1 MALDFKSLMGKDKP
15 APIPQIK
22 PVSEVV
28 ATTKTNGNE
37 IKDIELMLSDRTIPL
52 SERIRLRNELKAKQA
67 KTEIKEHIVTEQ
79 PAEHINEP
87 IILPSPSE
95 RATPANEQFALS
107 IVLNKKQQL
116 GVEFAKS
123 GKSFVLTGKAGT
135 GKTTTLREV
144 ARALLEDQVL
154 GDHLFGYYKPDGIVA
169 PSIAFTAY
177 TNRATDNMR
186 RAIHK
191 DPYLAE
197 ALKYNVLTIH
207 KLLEYTME
215 WVTNDEGKTIPH
227 FYPKR
232 NAANPLDITHL
243 LVEESSM
250 VDIPLWRDQLF
261 AALRPGT
268 VVIFVG
274 DINQLPPVFGPSV
287 LNYALTKLPVVELD
301 EVYRQALDSP
311 ILANALRTL
320 DGLEIQPDPTGK
332 LKLYQTKPGG
342 KSPSEHAMAV
352 ATINTIKG
360 WHKNGQYNPETDI
373 ILSPFNKERFPCST
387 KNLNYHIAQ
396 YLGDERQAKVHHV
409 QAGRNT
415 WYLAVGDR
423 VMISK
428 QDGTIKRIS
437 MNAQYIG
444 KTSLSVVCD
453 INRFGKPTLG
463 GPDIDIN
470 AENFELEGYEEL
482 NVDNISDEE
491 KTIAASHIIDV
502 EMDDGTTECLSSAG
516 DFSDA
521 KFCLGYCLSV
531 HKAQGSE
538 WRKVIFVIHKNFKV
552 LLFRELIYTAMTRAK
567 EELVIVDMSNA
578 LSEAIKSQRIKGNSV
593 KEKIEWFNS
602 KLALT
607 ENVEVV
613 K

>member
-1 MALDFKSLMGKDKP
+1 MALDFKTLMNKAVQP
-15 APIPQIK
+15 PQTQVQ
-22 PVSEVV
+22 PVSEII
-28 ATTKTNGNE
+28 ATTKAATNNHS
-37 IKDIELMLSDRTIPL
+37 IADIERMLQDKTIPL
-52 SERIRLRNELKAKQA
+52 LERIRLRNELKAKTA
-67 KTEIKEHIVTEQ
+67 KTVI
-79 PAEHINEP
+79 AEHVKNIIAEPDSHIKVNETF
-87 IILPSPSE
+87 S
-95 RATPANEQFALS
+95 LS
-107 IVLNKKQQL
+107 IVLNKKQNM
-116 GVEFAKS
+116 GVDMAKS

-144 ARALLEDQVL
+144 ARALLENGIL
-154 GDHLFGYYKPDGIVA
+154 GVHNFGYYKPLGIVA

-191 DPYLAE
+191 DPILAE
-197 ALKYNVLTIH
+197 ELKYNVLTIH

-215 WVTNDEGKTIPH
+215 WITNEDGKTIPH

-268 VVIFVG
+268 VIIFVG

-311 ILANALRTL
+311 ILSNALRVL
-320 DGLEIQPDPTGK
+320 DGLEPQPDGK
-332 LKLYQTKPGG
+332 AFKLYQTKAGG

-352 ATINTIKG
+352 ATVNTIKG
-360 WHKNGQYNPETDI
+360 WHKTGDYKPETDI
-373 ILSPFNKERFPCST
+373 VLSPFNKERFPCST
-387 KNLNYHIAQ
+387 KNLNYHLAQ
-396 YLGDERQAKVHHV
+396 YLGDLRGAKIHHV

-415 WYLAVGDR
+415 WYLAAGDR
-423 VMISK
+423 VMIAK
-428 QDGTIKRIS
+428 QDGVIKTININGS
-437 MNAQYIG
+437 YMG

-453 INRFGKPTLG
+453 INRFGKPTLNG
-463 GPDIDIN
+463 GPVVGIDHDD
-470 AENFELEGYEEL
+470 FELEGYEEL
-482 NVDNISDEE
+482 NVDQIPDEE
-491 KTIAASHIIDV
+491 KTIAASHIVTV
-502 EMDDGTTECLSSAG
+502 EMDDGSVETLESAG

-538 WRKVIFVIHKNFKV
+538 WRKVILVIHKSFKV

-578 LSEAIKSQRIKGNSV
+578 LTGAIAAQRIKGNTV

-602 KLALT
+602 KLTLN
-607 ENVEVV
+607 EPVEVS